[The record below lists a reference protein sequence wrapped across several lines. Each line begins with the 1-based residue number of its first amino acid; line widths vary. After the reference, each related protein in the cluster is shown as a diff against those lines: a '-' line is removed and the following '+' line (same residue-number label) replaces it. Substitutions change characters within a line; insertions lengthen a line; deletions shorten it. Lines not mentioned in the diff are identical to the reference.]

1 MAVRAR
7 DPRASVT
14 RADLLLNRA
23 PVPILPAHVLPP
35 RVKKTDVRTERSPL
49 TTRAELGRRRREPPS
64 EHPGFLPRLTG
75 TRRRLH
81 RRRSLPTRWRAPS
94 WILPAGRRPRRH
106 STRIP
111 TTAGHGPT
119 VRPARTAPAQLLLRH
134 RRSQRQRPRPAG
146 RRLPRRAHAGLL
158 QLKSA
163 QVRRVPVWFRTV
175 SGQIL
180 SAVPRPRAVPLRRL
194 TPVPEQ
200 GRCQLQRGSNQST
213 GDARPERPAVH
224 RLRG

>member
-23 PVPILPAHVLPP
+23 SANSPRPRSLP
-35 RVKKTDVRTERSPL
+35 RVKKTDVRTERSSL

-75 TRRRLH
+75 TRRRLP
-81 RRRSLPTRWRAPS
+81 RRRSLTTRRRASS
-94 WILPAGRRPRRH
+94 WILPAGRRPRRV

-119 VRPARTAPAQLLLRH
+119 VRAARTAPAQLLLRH

-163 QVRRVPVWFRTV
+163 QIRRVPVWFRTV

-180 SAVPRPRAVPLRRL
+180 SAVSRPRAVSLHRL
-194 TPVPEQ
+194 TPVTEQ
-200 GRCQLQRGSNQST
+200 RCQLQRGSNQST

>member
-23 PVPILPAHVLPP
+23 SANSPRPRSLP
-35 RVKKTDVRTERSPL
+35 RVKKTDVRTERSSL

-158 QLKSA
+158 RESA
-163 QVRRVPVWFRTV
+163 QVRRVLVWFRTV

-180 SAVPRPRAVPLRRL
+180 SAVSRPRAVSLHRL
-194 TPVPEQ
+194 TPVTEQ
-200 GRCQLQRGSNQST
+200 RCQLQRGSNQST
-213 GDARPERPAVH
+213 GDARPERPALH
-224 RLRG
+224 RLCG

>member
-23 PVPILPAHVLPP
+23 PVPILPTPVLPP
-35 RVKKTDVRTERSPL
+35 RVKKTDVQTERSSL
-49 TTRAELGRRRREPPS
+49 TTCAELGRRRREPPS

-75 TRRRLH
+75 TRRRLPRGRSLTT
-81 RRRSLPTRWRAPS
+81 RRRAPR
-94 WILPAGRRPRRH
+94 ILPAGRRPRRI

-111 TTAGHGPT
+111 TTAGHGPA
-119 VRPARTAPAQLLLRH
+119 VRPARTAPAKLLLRH

-163 QVRRVPVWFRTV
+163 QVRWVPVWFRTV

-180 SAVPRPRAVPLRRL
+180 SAVPRPRAVPLHRL

>member
-23 PVPILPAHVLPP
+23 SANSPRPRSLP
-35 RVKKTDVRTERSPL
+35 RVKKTDVRTERSSL

-75 TRRRLH
+75 TRRRLP
-81 RRRSLPTRWRAPS
+81 RRRSLTTRRRASS
-94 WILPAGRRPRRH
+94 WILPAGRRPRRV

-119 VRPARTAPAQLLLRH
+119 VRAARTAPAQLLLRH

-180 SAVPRPRAVPLRRL
+180 SAVSRPRAVSLHRL
-194 TPVPEQ
+194 TPVTEQ
-200 GRCQLQRGSNQST
+200 RCQLQRGSNQST

>member
-35 RVKKTDVRTERSPL
+35 RVKKTDVQTERSSL
-49 TTRAELGRRRREPPS
+49 TTCAELGRRRREPPS

-75 TRRRLH
+75 TRRRLPRGRSLTT
-81 RRRSLPTRWRAPS
+81 RRRAPR
-94 WILPAGRRPRRH
+94 ILPAGRRPRRI

-111 TTAGHGPT
+111 TTAGHGPA

-163 QVRRVPVWFRTV
+163 QVRWVPVWFRTV

-180 SAVPRPRAVPLRRL
+180 SAVSRPRAVSLHRL
-194 TPVPEQ
+194 TPVTEQ
-200 GRCQLQRGSNQST
+200 RCQLQRGSNQST
-213 GDARPERPAVH
+213 GDARPERPALH

>member
-7 DPRASVT
+7 DPHASVT

-23 PVPILPAHVLPP
+23 PVPILPAPVLPP
-35 RVKKTDVRTERSPL
+35 RVKKTDVQTERSSL
-49 TTRAELGRRRREPPS
+49 TTCAELGRRRREPPS

-75 TRRRLH
+75 TRRRLPRGRSLTT
-81 RRRSLPTRWRAPS
+81 RRRAPR
-94 WILPAGRRPRRH
+94 ILPAGRRPRRH

-163 QVRRVPVWFRTV
+163 QVRWVPVWFRTV

>member
-23 PVPILPAHVLPP
+23 PVPILPAPVLPP
-35 RVKKTDVRTERSPL
+35 HVKKTDVQTERSSL
-49 TTRAELGRRRREPPS
+49 TTCAELGRRRREPPS

-75 TRRRLH
+75 TRRRLP
-81 RRRSLPTRWRAPS
+81 RRRSLTTRRRAS
-94 WILPAGRRPRRH
+94 SRILPTGGRPRRH

-158 QLKSA
+158 RESA